1 VRFPGPGEETDDA
14 EGQGRVAC
22 KLIVFGSFNCGS
34 VPVASSTGYHHASQR
49 PLQRGKTWF
58 CLVAD

>member
-1 VRFPGPGEETDDA
+1 VKRRTTRRDKAGW
-14 EGQGRVAC
+14 AC